1 MFNETGSQVQTSE
14 MAASAEAVSLRY
26 CNDAEPGFRRVR
38 AGKLF
43 DYRTATGNQLRDEK
57 HLDRIRALVIPP
69 AWTEVW
75 IAPHADCHIQATGR
89 DARGR
94 KQYRYHERWTA
105 CRDEAKYGNLVEFAH
120 TLPKLRKAIDSDLG
134 KRGLPRDK
142 VLATV
147 VWLLDNVMIRVG
159 NSSYARDNKSF
170 GLTTLRDRHAD
181 ISGSTL
187 KFSFKGKSGKEW
199 NVKVSDRRIARI
211 VKNSQDLPGQQLF
224 QYVDEDGQR
233 RAISS
238 ADVNGYI
245 RENAGDAFSSKHF
258 RTWGGTVLAAA
269 MFASVELPETKV
281 GTNRARNEVID
292 AVARQL
298 GNTRAVCRKCYIHPR
313 IFESWEDGAL
323 TSDLATIRNRHRRTP
338 SGLSREETIVL
349 KWLETAK
356 HKRSTRKTDRSK
368 AT

>member
-1 MFNETGSQVQTSE
+1 MFNESGSQVETSV
-14 MAASAEAVSLRY
+14 MVASAEAVALRY

-38 AGKLF
+38 SGKLF
-43 DYRTATGNQLRDEK
+43 DYRTATGEQLRDGK
-57 HLDRIRALVIPP
+57 HLERIRALVIPP

-89 DARGR
+89 DVRGR

-120 TLPKLRKAIDSDLG
+120 ALPALRKAIETDLR
-134 KRGLPRDK
+134 KRGLPREK
-142 VLATV
+142 VLATII
-147 VWLLDNVMIRVG
+147 WLLDHVMIRVG

-187 KFSFKGKSGKEW
+187 KLAFKGKSGKEW

-211 VKNSQDLPGQQLF
+211 VKNAQDLPGQQLF
-224 QYVDEDGQR
+224 QYLDDDGQR

-238 ADVNGYI
+238 GDVNAYI
-245 RENAGDAFSSKHF
+245 RSKAGEAFSSKHF

-269 MFASVELPETKV
+269 LFAGLDLPETRA
-281 GTNRARNEVID
+281 GTNRARNEAVD

-313 IFESWEDGAL
+313 IFESWEEGGL
-323 TSDLATIRNRHRRTP
+323 TSDLAAIRSRHRRSP
-338 SGLSREETIVL
+338 AGLTREEAIVL

-356 HKRSTRKTDRSK
+356 RKPSRRSAGK
-368 AT
+368 AKAA

>member
-1 MFNETGSQVQTSE
+1 MYNESGAQFETRD

-38 AGKLF
+38 SGKRF
-43 DYRTATGNQLRDEK
+43 DYRTATGEQLRDEK
-57 HLDRIRALVIPP
+57 HLARIRALVIPP

-75 IAPHADCHIQATGR
+75 IAPRADCHIQVTGR

-105 CRDEAKYGNLVEFAH
+105 CRDEVKYGNLVEFAH
-120 TLPKLRKAIDSDLG
+120 ALPKLRRSIEKDLA

-142 VLATV
+142 VVATI

-181 ISGSTL
+181 ISGATL
-187 KFSFKGKSGKEW
+187 KLSFKGKSGKDW
-199 NVKVSDRRIARI
+199 NVKINDRRIARI
-211 VKNSQDLPGQQLF
+211 VKNAQDLPGQQLF
-224 QYVDEDGQR
+224 QYLGDDGER

-238 ADVNGYI
+238 GDVNSYI
-245 RENAGDAFSSKHF
+245 RDKAGEAFSSKHF

-269 MFASVELPETKV
+269 LFANVELPETTA
-281 GTNRARNEVID
+281 GINRARNETID

-313 IFESWEDGAL
+313 IFERWEAGELGREL
-323 TSDLATIRNRHRRTP
+323 TAIRGRFRRTP
-338 SGLSREETIVL
+338 SGLVREEAVVL
-349 KWLETAK
+349 KWLEIAK
-356 HKRSTRKTDRSK
+356 R
-368 AT
+368 